1 LAYDLHSNEI
11 ILLHSQLEPYFDH
24 LEPGT
29 GSMNPFA
36 RYNAF
41 ATANPELNPGEI
53 PSSNYVEVAA
63 PSDGN
68 VCAPVALKPLA
79 GAATHYFP
87 PTMQL
92 LAFDNAEGECTFE
105 AFIAIMK
112 EERAEYGDVNVPE
125 LKTILVGK
133 YDELARTHKVQLMNY
148 YKHLTANRRVLA
160 TNVQD
165 FIMNSFHYMTHLDLW
180 ILAQHFRIP
189 VVLFAGHMKYPL
201 IENQQPALVLYHA
214 TTDEPDETETN
225 AVFYYVMTSGRARD
239 VAPGYSIVC
248 TDANVM
254 KFPLSQC
261 TNAALVSEIMKQLV
275 VGVGL
280 VSQFV
285 AEYVPVV
292 KKRVLKEKEKDADE

>member
-1 LAYDLHSNEI
+1 
-11 ILLHSQLEPYFDH
+11 
-24 LEPGT
+24 
-29 GSMNPFA
+29 
-36 RYNAF
+36 
-41 ATANPELNPGEI
+41 
-53 PSSNYVEVAA
+53 
-63 PSDGN
+63 
-68 VCAPVALKPLA
+68 
-79 GAATHYFP
+79 
-87 PTMQL
+87 MQL
-92 LAFDNAEGECTFE
+92 LAFDNAVGECTFE
-105 AFIAIMK
+105 AFVAIMR
-112 EERAEYGDVNVPE
+112 EERAEYDDVSVRE
-125 LKTILVGK
+125 LKDILVVK

-180 ILAQHFRIP
+180 ILAQRFKIP

-201 IENQQPALVLYHA
+201 VENQQLALVLYHA
-214 TTDEPDETETN
+214 HDPDETETN
-225 AVFYYVMTSGRARD
+225 AAFYYVMTAGRARD
-239 VAPGYSIVC
+239 VAPGYSIVR
-248 TDANVM
+248 TAANVM

-275 VGVGL
+275 VGVGS

>member
-1 LAYDLHSNEI
+1 
-11 ILLHSQLEPYFDH
+11 
-24 LEPGT
+24 
-29 GSMNPFA
+29 MNPFA

-53 PSSNYVEVAA
+53 PSSNYVEAA
-63 PSDGN
+63 PSGGN

-92 LAFDNAEGECTFE
+92 LAFDNAGGECTFE

-112 EERAEYGDVNVPE
+112 EERAEYSDVSVPE

-214 TTDEPDETETN
+214 DEPDETR
-225 AVFYYVMTSGRARD
+225 AAFYYVMTAGRARD

-248 TDANVM
+248 TAANVM

-261 TNAALVSEIMKQLV
+261 ANADLVSEIMKQLV
-275 VGVGL
+275 VGVGS
-280 VSQFV
+280 VSQFI

-292 KKRVLKEKEKDADE
+292 QKRVLKEKDADEE